1 MESEKE
7 KKNYDEVDK
16 YYEKYHPEEQVTVD
30 HLNSKMDKYY
40 PEFGLAGVKFILHPE
55 EDKFKKYDC
64 ELIWTN
70 QVTMAIVVLAKIELE
85 FGADQARHKEPIK
98 NWDYNIPRV
107 HWEYLSLLKR
117 KNYDENF
124 ECFFKV
130 SSTYH
135 SAFAIDTRES
145 FVSKNKDFDGE
156 MKKDSTNDKFNTNR
170 GRIGF
175 LWETVDKNSF
185 SCIREKNMGNLKII
199 KNGNICVMED
209 NLWKEIIAFFA
220 NKYFT
225 DELKKEIRIQH
236 DLIHKK
242 NEQI

>member
-1 MESEKE
+1 
-7 KKNYDEVDK
+7 
-16 YYEKYHPEEQVTVD
+16 
-30 HLNSKMDKYY
+30 
-40 PEFGLAGVKFILHPE
+40 
-55 EDKFKKYDC
+55 
-64 ELIWTN
+64 
-70 QVTMAIVVLAKIELE
+70 
-85 FGADQARHKEPIK
+85 
-98 NWDYNIPRV
+98 V